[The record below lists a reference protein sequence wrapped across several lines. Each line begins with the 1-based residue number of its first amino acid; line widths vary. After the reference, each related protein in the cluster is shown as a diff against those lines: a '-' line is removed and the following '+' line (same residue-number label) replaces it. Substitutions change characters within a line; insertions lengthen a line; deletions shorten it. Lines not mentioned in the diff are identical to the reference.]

1 MAQRHEW
8 INPRDAKV
16 IRDAQPKWTPTP
28 PTAPGWYWMRGRRHD
43 DNLPQCVR
51 VDDRLYVLMQ
61 GFIEWHPAADFA
73 VDWAGPLV
81 PPE

>member
-1 MAQRHEW
+1 
-8 INPRDAKV
+8 
-16 IRDAQPKWTPTP
+16 
-28 PTAPGWYWMRGRRHD
+28 MRGRRHD